1 MILSTDPHVLILH
14 PTDLIAMGQRSLVY
28 RHREDENSLIKV
40 VNPKF
45 REKKSF
51 KAWLFQQVPSINCY
65 RLSKCCIRELIE
77 SVRLRF
83 NENYT
88 PASCIQQVNGLV
100 DTNLGLGLIV
110 KAEKGRDGN
119 YAKTLKTIIQLNQF
133 DDTVREKLETFYNDL
148 AHCDVAVSDCVPRNI
163 VYAYDEVLGDHF
175 VLIDG
180 IGENTLIPILRFST
194 YLRKKSR
201 LRRIKLLK
209 KRLAMSLAKYQ
220 NHMPQPTAL

>member
-1 MILSTDPHVLILH
+1 MIFSNDIMLLDA
-14 PTDLIAMGQRSLVY
+14 TDLIAMGQRSLVY
-28 RHREDENSLIKV
+28 RHPEDENSLIKV

-51 KAWLFQQVPSINCY
+51 KSWFFRKIPPINRY
-65 RLSKCCIRELIE
+65 RLSKCCMRELVE

-83 NENYT
+83 NDSYK
-88 PASCIQQVNGLV
+88 PIPCIQQVNGFV

-119 YAKTLKTIIQLNQF
+119 YAKTLKTIIQMNQF
-133 DDTVREKLETFYNDL
+133 DDVVKEKLEAFYRSL
-148 AHCDVAVSDCVPRNI
+148 AECDIAISDCVPRNI
-163 VYAYDEVLGDHF
+163 VYAYDEVLGEHF

-180 IGENTLIPILRFST
+180 IGESTLIPILRFSA

-201 LRRIKLLK
+201 LRQIKLFK
-209 KRLAMSLAKYQ
+209 KHLVMSLKKYQ
-220 NHMPQPTAL
+220 NHVVLKN